1 MLENFSRR
9 KLIIIGLVILAVGIL
24 SWIFYLAMKPTT
36 GDVNLPIGNN
46 DVSDGRLP
54 NNTGGRDNINNTPIN
69 FPPDGDQ
76 NLPGDEGGVNQPIDE
91 LNLEPSLI
99 AIGGETSAPALTPS
113 VAQAPNLSSGGV
125 RYYNPNDCKF
135 YEITNGG
142 SHKTLTNNSY
152 CGVSNITW
160 SPQGNQTILEFPDG
174 ANVIYDFVNKKQV
187 TLPREMTEFS
197 WSPDSSKIAG
207 KFLDDNP
214 ADRWLVTIGSDGG
227 GLTGIEPMGEN
238 ADKVDVEWAP
248 NNQVM
253 ALSRT
258 GEPSG
263 LFQQQV
269 LLIGFNGENFKGLY
283 INGRG
288 FEPRWSPDGTRLLY
302 SSFSDKTDY
311 KPQLY
316 LVDASVDRVGAHEQV
331 INLKTWVD
339 KCTLVTGFA
348 YCAVPNELPDGVG
361 FSRELAAQIP
371 DTLWRIDLATGG
383 TTILARPVNESG
395 REITALNLQVSAD
408 SKFLYF
414 TEGSSGR
421 LRSVQL
427 K

>member
-9 KLIIIGLVILAVGIL
+9 KLIIIGLIVLTVIIL
-24 SWIFYLAMKPTT
+24 SWIFYLAMKPPV
-36 GDVNLPIGNN
+36 GDVNLPSGNN

-54 NNTGGRDNINNTPIN
+54 TNTGGRNDGINNTPIN

-76 NLPGDEGGVNQPIDE
+76 NLPGDEGGVNQPTDE

-99 AIGGETSAPALTPS
+99 AIGGDTSAPALTPNS
-113 VAQAPNLSSGGV
+113 VQAPDLGSGGV

-135 YEITNGG
+135 YEITAGG
-142 SHKTLTNNSY
+142 THKPLANNSY
-152 CGVSNITW
+152 CGVEHITW

-214 ADRWLVTIGSDGG
+214 ADRWLVTINNDGA

-248 NNQVM
+248 NNQVV

-258 GEPSG
+258 GTPSG

-283 INGRG
+283 
-288 FEPRWSPDGTRLLY
+288 
-302 SSFSDKTDY
+302 
-311 KPQLY
+311 
-316 LVDASVDRVGAHEQV
+316 
-331 INLKTWVD
+331 
-339 KCTLVTGFA
+339 CTP
-348 YCAVPNELPDGVG
+348 AVL
-361 FSRELAAQIP
+361 RHLRR
-371 DTLWRIDLATGG
+371 LWRCDGHFA
-383 TTILARPVNESG
+383 
-395 REITALNLQVSAD
+395 
-408 SKFLYF
+408 
-414 TEGSSGR
+414 
-421 LRSVQL
+421 
-427 K
+427 